1 VALVLQRPAEF
12 AGRRVDIAS
21 DELTGAQL
29 ESVLSEATGRTIR
42 YEQQSLELLWNSD
55 ADMAAMFRFS
65 RLRDIASTSTNCAG
79 TIRAWAGI
87 GSGNEPRRR
96 TGSVCSG
103 AQPAR

>member
-55 ADMAAMFRFS
+55 ADMAAMFRFFATEGY
-65 RLRDIASTSTNCAG
+65 RVDINELRGDYSSVG
-79 TIRAWAGI
+79 WHRIR
-87 GSGNEPRRR
+87 
-96 TGSVCSG
+96 
-103 AQPAR
+103 Q